1 MTFNWK
7 NSLQHKHGI
16 CKNIFIFLVQLQ
28 LSVSL
33 KLMFSLSDTQGA
45 FKHNIFNMPELY
57 PVWQNTCHG
66 HGCGS
71 RPQMQ
76 AKEGCRGENS
86 KCTFNDHLGYSPN
99 ITQSSSE
106 KNPVGSTQKMRNI
119 NQLDTSQEGLTNALT
134 KKEGKLKLLKLKEV
148 ITAAENNR
156 GASNWGK

>member
-1 MTFNWK
+1 M
-7 NSLQHKHGI
+7 
-16 CKNIFIFLVQLQ
+16 
-28 LSVSL
+28 
-33 KLMFSLSDTQGA
+33 
-45 FKHNIFNMPELY
+45 
-57 PVWQNTCHG
+57 
-66 HGCGS
+66 
-71 RPQMQ
+71 
-76 AKEGCRGENS
+76 
-86 KCTFNDHLGYSPN
+86 GYSPN